1 MTDVYASQS
10 TNELDDL
17 NFGFEYDDISFQ
29 GNTNNVEESSLAT
42 GKMQSP
48 FQTQQKYYD
57 INDLLAYNNS
67 STSINSK
74 YRDSE
79 NYSVSTSYGMSY
91 YFSPSSLNYKLW
103 LQQQIMN
110 KQK

>member
-1 MTDVYASQS
+1 MTDVYASQP

-29 GNTNNVEESSLAT
+29 ENTNNIEENSFAA

-67 STSINSK
+67 STSIKSQ
-74 YRDSE
+74 YSDSE
-79 NYSVSTSYGMSY
+79 NYSVLNSYGMSH